1 MPRHPR
7 ASELADADDAV
18 DAGEAPVDERPSKT
32 ALKRE
37 AHDLQRLG
45 EALAALS
52 DERLAALAMPA
63 ELLDAVVQ
71 LKRTRSHEGRRRQLQ
86 YVGKLMRRADVE
98 PLREAVAQTQ
108 LGTARDALAL
118 HQAERWR
125 EELAR
130 DDDALTRW
138 LAAYPDSDAQRL
150 RSLVRNAR
158 REAALPPEQRHGRA
172 WRELFRF
179 IRPHL
184 DASDDLR
191 DHE

>member
-1 MPRHPR
+1 MPRHAR
-7 ASELADADDAV
+7 ASAVADADDTIDEAV
-18 DAGEAPVDERPSKT
+18 APVDERPSKT

-52 DERLAALAMPA
+52 EERLAALAMPA
-63 ELLDAVVQ
+63 GLLDAIVQ
-71 LKRTRSHEGRRRQLQ
+71 LRRTRSHEGRRRQLQ

-98 PLREAVAQTQ
+98 PLREAVAGAR
-108 LGTARDALAL
+108 LGPALDALAL

-150 RSLVRNAR
+150 RSLVRSAR
-158 REAALPPEQRHGRA
+158 KEAALPPEQRHGRA

-179 IRPHL
+179 IRPHV
-184 DASDDLR
+184 DASDDTP

>member
-1 MPRHPR
+1 MSRH
-7 ASELADADDAV
+7 AHDETLAADA
-18 DAGEAPVDERPSKT
+18 PKVDERPSKT

-45 EALAALS
+45 EALATLP

-63 ELLDAVVQ
+63 GLLEAIVQ
-71 LKRTRSHEGRRRQLQ
+71 LKRTRSHEGRRRQVQ

-98 PLREAVAQTQ
+98 PLREAVAGAR
-108 LGTARDALAL
+108 LGPALDALAL

-138 LAAYPDSDAQRL
+138 LAAYPASDAQRL
-150 RSLVRNAR
+150 RSLVRRAR
-158 REAALPPEQRHGRA
+158 KEAALPPEQRHGRA

-179 IRPHL
+179 IRPHV
-184 DASDDLR
+184 DASDDTP